1 MDHEQLEPMLDQS
14 EGTAPS
20 EQPDP
25 VPPEPMGEKPE
36 ELIPASEPASILSDG
51 AVEDEQP
58 APTEQPPVEEL
69 PICEEQGPSEQP
81 APERIPQWNTQQPPR
96 WGAQPP
102 QWGTQRPPYEGE
114 PSYRDGYYSNGPYAE
129 PRKAAQPWIP
139 YRQMPPQPA
148 YYAPPMPKEEKNVG
162 SIFALVCSLVGIL
175 LVSFMPFFAV
185 ILGIASICS
194 GWMGLK
200 RSKEI
205 GKGKVCSVIGV
216 VLGCVELVVSV
227 AMIAMMMTLVFRAF
241 EMLGDVFKEFPN

>member
-25 VPPEPMGEKPE
+25 VPTEPMGEKPE
-36 ELIPASEPASILSDG
+36 ELIPASEPASIISDG

-58 APTEQPPVEEL
+58 APTEQPPAEEL
-69 PICEEQGPSEQP
+69 PLCEEQGPSEQP
-81 APERIPQWNTQQPPR
+81 APEQIPQWNTQQPPP
-96 WGAQPP
+96 WGTQPP
-102 QWGTQRPPYEGE
+102 QWGTQKPPYEGE
-114 PSYRDGYYSNGPYAE
+114 PSYRDGYYFNGPYAE

-162 SIFALVCSLVGIL
+162 SIVALVCSLVGIL
-175 LVSFMPFFAV
+175 LVNFMPFFVV
-185 ILGIASICS
+185 ILGITSICG
-194 GWMGLK
+194 GWIGLK

-227 AMIAMMMTLVFRAF
+227 AMIAIMMTLVFRAF